1 MSDVA
6 VGSLTR
12 RLGGSCDA
20 VAINMLR
27 REEFHHTADDAAC
40 ISTPSIVLNGRLESS
55 EN

>member
-20 VAINMLR
+20 VAINMLGVA
-27 REEFHHTADDAAC
+27 EKGGV
-40 ISTPSIVLNGRLESS
+40 PSYSCCQLMMLPASPLHPLC
-55 EN
+55 